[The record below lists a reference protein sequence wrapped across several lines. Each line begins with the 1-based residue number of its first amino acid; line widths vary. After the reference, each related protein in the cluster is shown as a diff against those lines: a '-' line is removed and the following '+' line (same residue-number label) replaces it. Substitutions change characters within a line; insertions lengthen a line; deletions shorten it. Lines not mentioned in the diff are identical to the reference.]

1 MTFTSSLRF
10 LYKICPSDPWCGL
23 VYRMKNLWCVRLQMA
38 RSKWIFLCSSSF
50 LHLLYHT
57 KMMTNLNLLKLEIR
71 CLMVFVCN
79 WKALLIFLFPIC
91 TKEIQKRLREA
102 HLYFFLIH
110 ILRFW
115 QVCFPTDT
123 VTFCV
128 VNKVARNSSSQCSK
142 SAVDCNPKLQKF
154 RSNLVILYLL
164 RQV

>member
-1 MTFTSSLRF
+1 
-10 LYKICPSDPWCGL
+10 
-23 VYRMKNLWCVRLQMA
+23 
-38 RSKWIFLCSSSF
+38 
-50 LHLLYHT
+50 
-57 KMMTNLNLLKLEIR
+57 MMTNLNLLKLEIR

-123 VTFCV
+123 VTSYVVRVRLLEMIYLNV
-128 VNKVARNSSSQCSK
+128 VNLLLIVIRNCK
-142 SAVDCNPKLQKF
+142 
-154 RSNLVILYLL
+154 NLEVI
-164 RQV
+164 

>member
-1 MTFTSSLRF
+1 
-10 LYKICPSDPWCGL
+10 
-23 VYRMKNLWCVRLQMA
+23 MA

-71 CLMVFVCN
+71 CMYVLVHN
-79 WKALLIFLFPIC
+79 WKTLLLFLFPIIC

-123 VTFCV
+123 VTSYVVRVRLLEMIYHNV
-128 VNKVARNSSSQCSK
+128 VNLLLIVIRNCKNLEVVYWFFTVLLIETSLIWIWIESFIG
-142 SAVDCNPKLQKF
+142 KLYGISF
-154 RSNLVILYLL
+154 LL
-164 RQV
+164 